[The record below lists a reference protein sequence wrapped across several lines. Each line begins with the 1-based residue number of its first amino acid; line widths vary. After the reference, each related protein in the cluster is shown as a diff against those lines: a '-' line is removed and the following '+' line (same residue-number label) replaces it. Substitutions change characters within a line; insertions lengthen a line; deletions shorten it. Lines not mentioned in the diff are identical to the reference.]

1 MTDAAQWPAL
11 PVRSAELEAH
21 FAEVRSFQAER
32 ARAAVRNNRLAWG
45 IAGCALLANLGLGW
59 TVATTFPLVRIAPVY
74 LWVRAD
80 GTVDSAVSMSDLPAT
95 QSQAVVMAAIWQ
107 YVRDR
112 EAYSYADAAYR
123 YSVVTAMSSPAVMD
137 GYQKWFLPS
146 NPESP
151 QLKVGKRGQVNIEKI
166 GISFVRPQVALVR
179 YWRTLDMYGEK
190 PVRTSWSAT
199 LGFDLVAKMSASA
212 RLTDP
217 GGLKVTS
224 YQSAEDSP

>member
-1 MTDAAQWPAL
+1 
-11 PVRSAELEAH
+11 
-21 FAEVRSFQAER
+21 
-32 ARAAVRNNRLAWG
+32 
-45 IAGCALLANLGLGW
+45 
-59 TVATTFPLVRIAPVY
+59 
-74 LWVRAD
+74 
-80 GTVDSAVSMSDLPAT
+80 
-95 QSQAVVMAAIWQ
+95 MAAIWQ

-112 EAYSYADAAYR
+112 EAYSYPDAAYC
-123 YSVVTAMSSPAVMD
+123 YAVVTAMSSPAVMD
-137 GYQKWFLPS
+137 AYQKWFLPS

-166 GISFVRPQVALVR
+166 GISFVRSQVALVR

-199 LGFDLVAKMSASA
+199 LGFDLIAKMSASA
-212 RLTDP
+212 RLVDP

>member
-1 MTDAAQWPAL
+1 MTAATQWQAL
-11 PVRSAELEAH
+11 PVRSGELEAH
-21 FAEVRSFQAER
+21 YAEVRSYQADR
-32 ARAAVRNNRLAWG
+32 ARTARRSNRLAWG
-45 IAGCALLANLGLGW
+45 VAGCALLANLGLAW

-123 YSVVTAMSSPAVMD
+123 YAVVTAMSSAMVMD

-199 LGFDLVAKMSASA
+199 VGFDLIAKMSASA

-224 YQSAEDSP
+224 YQSSEDSP